1 MEKKERHSGKERRSE
16 KDRRRYNDPNYKLTS
31 FYLSLS
37 NVFMY

>member
-1 MEKKERHSGKERRSE
+1 MEKKERRSGKERRSE